1 MLPEFKE
8 RVWGARSLA
17 PYFDRA
23 IAPGSGPIGE
33 VWLSGDEN
41 RVANGPLAG
50 QTLADL
56 CRRLERGLTGTSA
69 RPGDR
74 FPLLVKFLFPRDK
87 LSVQVH
93 PDDDAARRDGEP
105 CGKTEAW
112 HVLAAEKGATIA
124 LGLQPGATRAK
135 LEQAIAAGRAEEMLR
150 WLEIRAGDTYF
161 SPAGTVH
168 AIGPGS
174 ILVETQQNS
183 DTTLRLYD
191 YGRGRPLHV
200 AHGLAVMKE
209 TTAAGKIGPR
219 ASDEGTE
226 LVASDYFIVHRE
238 KLGAPRELRVSQA
251 TPQVLVALAG
261 CGVVESPSC
270 QPVTFN
276 RGQAVIVP
284 AALDAATLRPQWELE
299 YLRIRLP

>member
-8 RVWGARSLA
+8 RVWGTRSLA
-17 PYFDRA
+17 PYFDRT
-23 IAPGSGPIGE
+23 IAPGGEPIGE

-50 QTLADL
+50 QRLADL
-56 CRRLERGLTGTSA
+56 CRRLGHSVTGRAA

-93 PDDDAARRDGEP
+93 PDDEAARRDGEP
-105 CGKTEAW
+105 CGKTETW
-112 HVLAAEKGATIA
+112 HVLAAAKGATIA
-124 LGLQPGATRAK
+124 LGLQPGTTRAG
-135 LEQAIAAGRAEEMLR
+135 LEQAIASGHAEEMLR

-168 AIGPGS
+168 AIGAGS

-200 AHGLAVMKE
+200 EHGLAVMKE
-209 TTAAGKIGPR
+209 TTAAGKVEPQ
-219 ASDEGTE
+219 ASEEGTR
-226 LVASDYFIVHRE
+226 LVASDHFVVHRE
-238 KLGAPRELRVSQA
+238 KLSAPRELRVSAA

-261 CGVVESPSC
+261 CGVVESPGC

-284 AALDAATLRPQWELE
+284 AALPAATLRPQWELE
-299 YLRIRLP
+299 YLRMRLP